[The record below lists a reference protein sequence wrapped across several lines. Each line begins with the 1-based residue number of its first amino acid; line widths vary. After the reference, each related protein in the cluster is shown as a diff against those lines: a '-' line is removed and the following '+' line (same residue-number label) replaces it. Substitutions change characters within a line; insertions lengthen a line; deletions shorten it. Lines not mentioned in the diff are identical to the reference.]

1 LYRGLNIAVVIPA
14 HNEERLIRQT
24 LETLPGFVDQA
35 IVVDDHSSDGT
46 AAVVEACARPGL
58 RLLRRSSNGGVGQA
72 IVDGYRLAIDGTAD
86 VAVVMGGDA
95 QMDPTEMPALLDP
108 ITDGD
113 ADFVKG
119 DRLSHSDLLARM
131 PLHRVIGNHAL
142 TRLTEWVIDAPVR
155 DSQCGYTAI
164 RVTLARAL
172 ALGKVYKRYGFP
184 NDLLG
189 LVVGHGA
196 RHVDVP
202 ITPIYGDERSGI
214 RLPGAAFSYS
224 FVLGRL
230 WWRRATRARGAA
242 ACGS

>member
-1 LYRGLNIAVVIPA
+1 MYRGLNIAVVIPA
-14 HNEERLIRQT
+14 HNEERLIRRT
-24 LETLPGFVDQA
+24 LETLPGFVDQVV
-35 IVVDDHSSDGT
+35 VVDDRSTDDT

-58 RLLRRSSNGGVGQA
+58 RLLRRQINGGVGQA
-72 IVDGYRLAIDGTAD
+72 IIDGYRRALRDGAD

-95 QMDPTEMPALLDP
+95 QMDPAEMPALLDP
-108 ITDGD
+108 IADGD

-119 DRLSHSDLLARM
+119 DRLSHPELLSHM

-142 TRLTEWVIDAPVR
+142 TRLTELILGAPVR

-164 RVTLARAL
+164 RMTLARAL
-172 ALGKVYKRYGFP
+172 ELGRVYKRYGFP

-189 LVVGHGA
+189 HVLDHGA
-196 RHVDVP
+196 RHLDVP

-214 RLPGAAFSYS
+214 RLPGAAFSYG